1 MEQIYMIP
9 VSEKFEQSRD
19 DHSCGCPVCSL
30 YRMLEN
36 NEVELIMGA
45 SMMEPDI
52 RIKTNQLGFCA
63 THYRMMLEQKNRLSF
78 ALTMESHLDTL
89 REDITEGFLSKLF
102 SPAKKP
108 VGRLVELESDCYV
121 CQRVE
126 SNFSKV
132 IDTILYMWETNEE
145 FRAKFKAQ
153 PYFCLPHYRALLAEA
168 VRLRWNKKKLSE
180 FSKEASAVVLPYF
193 DSLREDIKHFC
204 KKFDYRY
211 TDVPWGNAKDS
222 PERAVKFLC
231 SDIHTGK
238 K

>member
-9 VSEKFEQSRD
+9 VSEKFEESRD
-19 DHSCGCPVCSL
+19 DHACGCPICSL

-102 SPAKKP
+102 NPAGKP
-108 VGRLVELESDCYV
+108 VGRLTELENDCYV

-153 PYFCLPHYRALLAEA
+153 PYFCLPHYRALLSEA
-168 VRLRWNKKKLSE
+168 VRLRWNKKKLAE